1 MLLRD
6 RLLVAANA
14 ALVSLTG
21 NPDTHF
27 GIVNEGV
34 APALVAT
41 LQHGK
46 IKKRL
51 KLEHSYHYRS
61 MVLMILVKWQGN
73 NLSMWLQALD
83 ALCYAALLT
92 EVSRQSVSNC
102 GH

>member
-61 MVLMILVKWQGN
+61 MIVMMLVKVARQ
-73 NLSMWLQALD
+73 
-83 ALCYAALLT
+83 
-92 EVSRQSVSNC
+92 QSVYVAASP
-102 GH
+102 